1 MLLDID
7 PCLKGRTRSS
17 FWQLRTSRYRWVQER
32 CRTRVAEWVDI
43 DGRTLISWTSMQ
55 RGSIVLKLV
64 AHPRTVIGAYY
75 GTDKVM
81 SSKQDSLGHGNY
93 GCRAGKEYHAAV

>member
-1 MLLDID
+1 
-7 PCLKGRTRSS
+7 
-17 FWQLRTSRYRWVQER
+17 
-32 CRTRVAEWVDI
+32 
-43 DGRTLISWTSMQ
+43 MQ